1 MNARIAYWLLCI
13 TLIIVLIGC
22 SNGIKTETGTKNI
35 LLLTGQN
42 NHEWRET
49 TNALLKM
56 YKKLPDYKVI
66 VTEDPDTL
74 TFENIKN
81 YDVLVSNWNNWPDND
96 LVWNPDQEAAFK
108 KYIEEGGGMVII
120 HAGGS
125 SYYGSDV
132 YHQISIGRWGEE
144 TLHSKPTI
152 GKIHDFDQGHPI
164 TTGLE
169 RFYIMDELWEKAEI
183 YPGARSL
190 ASVSGTDED
199 DGHEIREE
207 AVFINEIEKGRIFY
221 TILGHDERAFFNTGL
236 QTLLLRATEWAA
248 TGKVT
253 YALPQDLK
261 NLSGFGESFV
271 WAQSDT
277 TLQLFN
283 GENLVWQYNLNNR
296 FGKSYFHP
304 LFIGNNRITCES
316 PRDHVWHYGLWF
328 SWKFINGLNYWE
340 YTDDFRSEKTGYKS
354 EGKTHVNDIKIHK
367 NQDYSASF
375 DLDIL
380 YRPEPSGEPVLKE
393 RRKIYVSTPGPE
405 GYYFDYEHHFN
416 AEFGDVTIDRTPI
429 LGEQDGMSW
438 GGYGGLTIR
447 FNQDYTKAETIPEYP
462 LITPPGYPKNGWFY
476 MGFNTLTGGKAG
488 VAMFQHPDYTTNSTR
503 WYYLLD
509 SETPFFFFTPAAVY
523 DSKIKLQKGESLILK
538 YRVWILSDASEEI
551 LAEKF
556 HHYIYD

>member
-13 TLIIVLIGC
+13 TLIIVLVGC
-22 SNGIKTETGTKNI
+22 SNGNKTETGTKNI

-56 YKKLPDYKVI
+56 YKKLPDYKVT

-74 TFENIKN
+74 TFENIN
-81 YDVLVSNWNNWPDND
+81 DYDVLVSNWNNWPDNE
-96 LVWNPDQEAAFK
+96 LVWNPYQEAAFK
-108 KYIEEGGGMVII
+108 KFVEEGGGMVII

-132 YHQISIGRWGEE
+132 YHQLSIGRWGEK
-144 TLHSKPTI
+144 TSHGKPTLGEI
-152 GKIHDFDQGHPI
+152 YGFDQEHPI
-164 TTGLE
+164 TSGLDK
-169 RFYIMDELWEKAEI
+169 FYIMDELWEKADI

-190 ASVSGTDED
+190 ASVSGKDED

-248 TGKVT
+248 SGRVT
-253 YALPQDLK
+253 YALPQDLRHF
-261 NLSGFGESFV
+261 SGFGDPFV

-283 GENLVWQYNLNNR
+283 GENLVWQYNFNNR

-304 LFIGNNRITCES
+304 LFMGNNRITCES

-340 YTDDFRSEKTGYKS
+340 YTDDFRSEKTGFRS
-354 EGKTHVNDIKIHK
+354 EGKTHINDIKIRK
-367 NQDYSASF
+367 NLDYSANI

-393 RRKIYVSTPGPE
+393 QRKIYISTPGPD
-405 GYYFDYEHHFN
+405 GYYVDYEHHFY

-438 GGYGGLTIR
+438 GGYGGLSFR
-447 FNQDYTKAETIPEYP
+447 FNQDYIKAETIPEYP
-462 LITPPGYPKNGWFY
+462 PVTPPGYPKNGWFY
-476 MGFNTLTGGKAG
+476 MGFNTLTGGHAG
-488 VAMFQHPDYTTNSTR
+488 VAMFQHPDYTTSSTR
-503 WYYLLD
+503 WYFLLD

-523 DSKIKLQKGESLILK
+523 DNRIELQKGESLILK
-538 YRVWILSDASEEI
+538 YRVWILSEASEEI